1 MITWISAVAAV
12 VCLVYYVIIVLY
24 AGFSTSFSWIWL
36 AGAALLAMTGWG
48 SHEYRLHPRKFPL
61 WVPVAGST
69 ILGASLA
76 VFVVVEILV
85 FMGAASSDEQNLD
98 YVIVLGAKVK
108 EEGISKSLKA
118 RLDKAI
124 EYSQDNPGT
133 VLILSGGQGSDEPV
147 SEAKAMFEYL
157 SYNGVPKDKMVL
169 ETFSTSTVE
178 NIAYSKVLIDKL
190 EEEKVKEREHC
201 GPVIHSE
208 APAGFVEVEKRP
220 VQVGI
225 LTSNFHIFRARMIAE
240 KWGIP
245 KVYGIPSK
253 SDPILFPHL
262 CVRECL
268 AIMKDR
274 LMGNM

>member
-69 ILGASLA
+69 I
-76 VFVVVEILV
+76 FVVVDILV

-133 VLILSGGQGSDEPV
+133 VLILSGGQGPDEPV
-147 SEAKAMFEYL
+147 SEAKAM
-157 SYNGVPKDKMVL
+157 
-169 ETFSTSTVE
+169 
-178 NIAYSKVLIDKL
+178 
-190 EEEKVKEREHC
+190 
-201 GPVIHSE
+201 
-208 APAGFVEVEKRP
+208 
-220 VQVGI
+220 
-225 LTSNFHIFRARMIAE
+225 
-240 KWGIP
+240 
-245 KVYGIPSK
+245 
-253 SDPILFPHL
+253 
-262 CVRECL
+262 
-268 AIMKDR
+268 
-274 LMGNM
+274 

>member
-133 VLILSGGQGSDEPV
+133 VLILSGGQGPDEPV

-169 ETFSTSTVE
+169 ETFSTAK
-178 NIAYSKVLIDKL
+178 NA
-190 EEEKVKEREHC
+190 
-201 GPVIHSE
+201 
-208 APAGFVEVEKRP
+208 
-220 VQVGI
+220 
-225 LTSNFHIFRARMIAE
+225 M
-240 KWGIP
+240 
-245 KVYGIPSK
+245 
-253 SDPILFPHL
+253 
-262 CVRECL
+262 
-268 AIMKDR
+268 M
-274 LMGNM
+274 

>member
-69 ILGASLA
+69 IFGASL
-76 VFVVVEILV
+76 
-85 FMGAASSDEQNLD
+85 
-98 YVIVLGAKVK
+98 VLGAKVK

-133 VLILSGGQGSDEPV
+133 VLILSGGQGPDEPV

-169 ETFSTSTVE
+169 ETLSTSTVE
-178 NIAYSKVLIDKL
+178 NIAYSKVLIDKM
-190 EEEKVKEREHC
+190 EEEKVKEREHR